1 VAGFLATIFLTAVS
15 SPCSATPDTLYHEA
29 RPAMGTTV
37 EVYLYAP
44 NGARAAELLQAA
56 FEEIERVEAA
66 LSNYRPTSEL
76 SRINAVAA
84 VAPVTTDPEVFGLI
98 ERALDYSRHTQGA
111 FDVTVG
117 PLVKAW
123 GFFDG
128 TGRYPSDDELAD
140 ARARSGWI
148 HVDLDETT
156 RSVRFLTPGLELDL
170 GGIGKGWALD
180 CAAETL
186 RRHGVSAA
194 LLGAGQ
200 STYYAVGA
208 PPDAGGWPIRVTDPQ
223 DSTRTLS
230 TALLRDQALSTS
242 GSGGQSFQLGGR
254 RYSHIIDPR
263 TGHPVAG
270 MSQVTVT
277 APTATEGDAL
287 STAVFVLGPERAAE
301 LLRRMSGVAA
311 LLVMDI
317 PSERRVLAL
326 DWPEHVV
333 TFSN

>member
-1 VAGFLATIFLTAVS
+1 MAGFLAAILLTALS
-15 SPCSATPDTLYHEA
+15 SPCGATPDSLYHEA

-37 EVYLYAP
+37 EVFLYAP
-44 NGARAAELLQAA
+44 NSGRAAELLEAA

-66 LSNYRPTSEL
+66 LSNYRPSSEL
-76 SRINAVAA
+76 SRINAAA
-84 VAPVTTDPEVFGLI
+84 AAAPITTDPEVFGLI
-98 ERALDYSRHTQGA
+98 ERALDHSRRTEGA

-123 GFFDG
+123 GFFRG
-128 TGRYPSDDELAD
+128 TGHYPSDDELAD
-140 ARARSGWI
+140 ARARSGWM

-200 STYYAVGA
+200 SSYYAIGA
-208 PPDAGGWPIRVTDPQ
+208 PPGAGGWPIRVTDPQ
-223 DSTRTLS
+223 DTTRTLS

-242 GSGGQSFQLGGR
+242 GSGEQWFELGRR

-263 TGHPVAG
+263 TGHPVSG
-270 MSQVTVT
+270 MVQVTLT
-277 APTATEGDAL
+277 APTATDSDAL
-287 STAVFVLGPERAAE
+287 STAMFVLGPERAAE
-301 LLRRMSGVAA
+301 LLREMSGTAA

-317 PSERRVLAL
+317 PGERRVLGL
-326 DWPEHVV
+326 DWPERVV
-333 TFSN
+333 TLSN